1 VRPEP
6 PWLQEPGVAVVN
18 LFRFIPGYG
27 GIIFDEG
34 KQPLFLLLLAFLIA
48 FACTRVYTSCAR
60 PGLESGSVHG
70 VHLHHD
76 VVGIVFVL
84 VAGLV
89 VFTQLG
95 TGAAVRD
102 VCAIVFGVGAAFVLD
117 EFALIFYLRD
127 VYWSQEGRD
136 SVDATILGAMAAG
149 LTLVVSE
156 PFGLNDPFTS
166 HLSRSVL
173 VLGVA
178 QNAVFA
184 VVTLLEAKPFAGFA
198 AIALPPVGWI
208 GAMRLAKPS
217 APWARWFYGPAKR
230 RRAEERVRDGF
241 AARFQQRLLDLVG
254 GKPSPPTPQRRVS

>member
-1 VRPEP
+1 
-6 PWLQEPGVAVVN
+6 VN

-27 GIIFDEG
+27 GVIFDEG
-34 KQPLFLLLLAFLIA
+34 KEPLFLLLLAFLIA
-48 FACTRVYTSCAR
+48 FACTRGYTRHAR
-60 PGLESGSVHG
+60 KRGWGSGSVDG
-70 VHLHHD
+70 VHLHHV

-89 VFTQLG
+89 VFTEPG

-102 VCAIVFGVGAAFVLD
+102 VCAIVFGVGAALVLD

-127 VYWSQEGRD
+127 VYWSEEGRD
-136 SVDATILGAMAAG
+136 SVDAAILGAMIAG

-166 HLSRSVL
+166 HLSRSLL
-173 VLGVA
+173 VFVVA

-184 VVTLLEAKPFAGFA
+184 VVTFIKAKPFAGFA

-208 GAMRLAKPS
+208 GAIRLAKPK
-217 APWARWFYGPAKR
+217 APWARWFYGQDKLG
-230 RRAEERVRDGF
+230 RAEERVQDGF
-241 AARFQQRLLDLVG
+241 AARFQRRLVDLVG
-254 GKPSPPTPQRRVS
+254 GKPSPPTPQRHVS

>member
-1 VRPEP
+1 M
-6 PWLQEPGVAVVN
+6 N

-27 GIIFDEG
+27 GLIFDEG
-34 KQPLFLLLLAFLIA
+34 KEPLFLLLLAFVIA
-48 FACTRVYTSCAR
+48 FACTRSYTRRAR
-60 PGLESGSVHG
+60 NRGWGSGSVRG
-70 VHLHHD
+70 VHLHHV

-102 VCAIVFGVGAAFVLD
+102 VCAIVFGIGGAFVLD

-127 VYWSQEGRD
+127 VYWSEEGRD
-136 SVDATILGAMAAG
+136 SVDATILGAMIAG

-156 PFGLNDPFTS
+156 PFGLDDPFTS

-173 VLGVA
+173 VLVVA

-184 VVTLLEAKPFAGFA
+184 VVTFLKAKPFAGFA
-198 AIALPPVGWI
+198 AIALPLIGWI
-208 GAMRLAKPS
+208 GAARLAKPKG
-217 APWARWFYGPAKR
+217 PWARWFYAPDKR
-230 RRAEERVRDGF
+230 RRAEERARDGF
-241 AARFQQRLLDLVG
+241 AARFQQRLVDLVG